1 MKKLLCLL
9 LLLTLLPV
17 LPVLAETGPLYTA
30 ISKISA
36 PIYAEMDKESAQVG
50 RFNPGVAIDVYA
62 IYPEWLEIG
71 MDNGTGYIPRHY
83 LYAGKAIDKENT
95 PPWGVVFYQYVGSA
109 GENGADIL
117 SAPQAGSETLI
128 HLDPGTRVSVMD
140 LESGW
145 ARVVYYRQYGYI
157 DTNLLSEL
165 LPVCSNTEAATERAP
180 IATFTSYYITD
191 SEDESVSGKETN
203 IGVNCADMNG
213 LILAAGEYMDY
224 DVQFG
229 PYGPLKNYVKGPVL
243 LEGGWGLG
251 PGGGVCQVSSTLY
264 NVLLQLP
271 GINIVHAQPHGPSG
285 VAYLPVDMDAAVGNA
300 AHSVDMMFRNEY
312 DFPIRLEALAQHG
325 ALFIAIYRVTEQ

>member
-9 LLLTLLPV
+9 LLLALLPCAA
-17 LPVLAETGPLYTA
+17 LAAQQPLYTA
-30 ISKISA
+30 TPKITG
-36 PIYAEMDKESAQVG
+36 PIYAEMDKSSQQVG
-50 RFNPGVAIDVYA
+50 RIAPEYAVDVYA
-62 IYPEWLEIG
+62 IYPEWLYVG
-71 MDNGTGYIPRHY
+71 VGKARGYVPRHY
-83 LYAGKAIDKENT
+83 LNAGKALNKEST
-95 PPWGVVFYQYVGSA
+95 PPWGVVFYQYVGTA
-109 GENGADIL
+109 GGNGAVIL
-117 SAPQAGSETLI
+117 SAPEADADVLVT
-128 HLDPGTRVSVMD
+128 LDPGARVSVMD
-140 LESGW
+140 LQEGW
-145 ARVVYYRQYGYI
+145 ARVAYYRQYGYI
-157 DTNLLSEL
+157 DTNTLSEL
-165 LPVCSNTEAATERAP
+165 LPVCADAASGTDYAP
-180 IATFTSYYITD
+180 IATFTSYYVTD
-191 SEDESVSGKETN
+191 SEDEGVSGKEIN

-213 LILAAGEYMDY
+213 LILEAGEYMDY

-243 LEGGWGLG
+243 LDSGWGLG

>member
-17 LPVLAETGPLYTA
+17 LPAFAETKPLYTA
-30 ISKISA
+30 IYKISA
-36 PIYAEMDKESAQVG
+36 PVYAEMDKDSAQVG
-50 RFNPGVAIDVYA
+50 RFNPGVSIDVYA
-62 IYPEWLEIG
+62 IYPEWLQIG
-71 MDNGTGYIPRHY
+71 VSSGTGYIPRHY

-95 PPWGVVFYQYVGSA
+95 PPWGVVFYQYVGCA
-109 GENGADIL
+109 GDNGADIL
-117 SAPQAGSETLI
+117 TAPMAGSESLI

-140 LESGW
+140 LENGW

-165 LPVCSNTEAATERAP
+165 LPVCSNTDVATDRAP
-180 IATFTSYYITD
+180 IATFTSYYVTD
-191 SEDESVSGKETN
+191 SEDESVSGKEIN

-213 LILAAGEYMDY
+213 MILDAGEYMDY
-224 DVQFG
+224 DAHFG

-271 GINIVHAQPHGPSG
+271 GINIVHAQPHGASG